1 MPATSM
7 TSTSHAGFLGW
18 VERVGNRLP
27 DPVFIFVWLIVALIG
42 VSLLGALAGW
52 SALHPTELDPDTGR
66 PLLVQVA
73 SLLSAENVRL
83 LWTEMPKT
91 FTGFAPL
98 GYVLVVM
105 FGAGVAERV
114 GLLST
119 AMRLSMANVPRR
131 WMTPAVALISMMGN
145 HAADAAFV
153 VFVPLC
159 GIIYHA
165 AGRHPLLGVG
175 ASFASIAGGFSANL
189 LPGQLDALL
198 LGLTEAAVTS
208 AFGNVYNANIAGN
221 WYFIA
226 AMTVLYLPII
236 WYVTDRVIEPRLG
249 NYDPALRESSDVAAL
264 QASPDDRV
272 LKKGLRRAG
281 LALLGVLA
289 TWLFCVFGP
298 GTPLIDEG
306 AGTGRLS
313 PLYNSLLA
321 LFMLVF
327 LVPAWAYG
335 KATGAIAD
343 HRDLVTMLTGAMQD
357 MGYYLVLVFVAAHFV
372 AMFAWSNLGIVI
384 AVNGADALR
393 ASGLPAWAMLGSVV
407 IFGSALNM
415 IIGSASAKWAV
426 IAPALVPMLMLLG
439 ISPEMSTAAYRAGDS
454 ATNMITPVGYL
465 PIMLIFCRRWVR
477 DYGFGS
483 FVAIMLPYAG
493 AILVAATGLTIG
505 WAMLD
510 LPLGPGAGVFI
521 EPGTTTA
528 PPAPAAP
535 A

>member
-1 MPATSM
+1 MTVFAAPADN
-7 TSTSHAGFLGW
+7 STGFLGW
-18 VERVGNRLP
+18 VERTGNRLP
-27 DPVFIFVWLIVALIG
+27 DPVFIFLWLILGLVAIS
-42 VSLLGALAGW
+42 VLGEIVGW
-52 SALHPTELDPDTGR
+52 NALHPVELDPDTGQ
-66 PLLVQVA
+66 PLLVTVT
-73 SLLSAENVRL
+73 SLLSPENVRL
-83 LWTEMPKT
+83 LWTEMPRT

-145 HAADAAFV
+145 HAIDAAFV

-165 AGRHPLLGVG
+165 AGRHPLLGIG
-175 ASFASIAGGFSANL
+175 ASFASVAGGFSANL
-189 LPGQLDALL
+189 FPGQLDALL
-198 LGLTEAAVTS
+198 LGITETAVAS
-208 AFGNVYNANIAGN
+208 AFGPVYSANIAGN

-226 AMTVLYLPII
+226 AMLSLYLPII
-236 WYVTDRVIEPRLG
+236 WYVTDRIIEPRLG
-249 NYDPALRESSDVAAL
+249 SYDPASRNDAEAADAQDQGDETL
-264 QASPDDRV
+264 QKR
-272 LKKGLRRAG
+272 GLRNAG
-281 LALLGVLA
+281 LALLAVMA
-289 TWLFCVFGP
+289 VWLFCIFGP
-298 GTPLIDEG
+298 GTPLIDETASG
-306 AGTGRLS
+306 NGRTA

-327 LVPAWAYG
+327 LIPAWAYG
-335 KATGAIAD
+335 RAIGTIAD
-343 HRDLVTMLTGAMQD
+343 HRDLVKMLTGAMQD
-357 MGYYLVLVFVAAHFV
+357 MGYYLVLAFVASHFV

-384 AVNGADALR
+384 AVNGAEALR

-407 IFGSALNM
+407 MFGSALNM
-415 IIGSASAKWAV
+415 VIGSASAKWAV

-465 PIMLIFCRRWVR
+465 PIMMIFCRRWMK

-483 FVAIMLPYAG
+483 FVAIMLPYA
-493 AILVAATGLTIG
+493 ATIVVAATALTIG
-505 WAMLD
+505 WVALD
-510 LPLGPGAGVFI
+510 LPLGPGATVFMDL
-521 EPGTTTA
+521 PVTQ
-528 PPAPAAP
+528 AATP
-535 A
+535 H